1 MTNPS
6 QSNHQSITLQKS
18 PINQKKS
25 QSSWRRLWR
34 QVSFI
39 PILHNR
45 WLTKAVREEL
55 TQAVKQT
62 EIGHRGEIF
71 LIIENTLPLSL
82 ALHIN
87 SRERAINLFGLYRVW
102 DTEENTGVLVYL
114 NICERT
120 LEIVADRGINRQVM
134 PEVWQALC
142 DKAIA
147 GIRQDNHVE
156 SLKELL
162 ADIGQLLKKYYQL
175 EKDPSGNELSDEIV
189 YLT

>member
-175 EKDPSGNELSDEIV
+175 ERDPSGNELSDEIV

>member
-147 GIRQDNHVE
+147 GLRQDNHVE

-175 EKDPSGNELSDEIV
+175 ERDPSGNELSDEIV

>member
-6 QSNHQSITLQKS
+6 QSNHQSTTLQKT

>member
-87 SRERAINLFGLYRVW
+87 SRERAINLFSLYRVW

-175 EKDPSGNELSDEIV
+175 ERDPSGNELSDEIV

>member
-45 WLTKAVREEL
+45 WLTKVVREEL

>member
-87 SRERAINLFGLYRVW
+87 SRERAINLFSLYRVW

>member
-6 QSNHQSITLQKS
+6 QSNHQSTTLQKS
-18 PINQKKS
+18 PIKQKKS

-175 EKDPSGNELSDEIV
+175 ERDPSGNELSDEIV